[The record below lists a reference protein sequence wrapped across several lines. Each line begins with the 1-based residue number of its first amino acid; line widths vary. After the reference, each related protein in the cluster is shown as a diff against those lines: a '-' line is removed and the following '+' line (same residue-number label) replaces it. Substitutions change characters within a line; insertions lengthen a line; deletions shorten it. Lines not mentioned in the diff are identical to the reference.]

1 MVGNACTTTRAS
13 FAAPATDPAAD
24 PAADPATETVAAIV
38 LCIARVV
45 MASTTS

>member
-24 PAADPATETVAAIV
+24 PATETAAAIV